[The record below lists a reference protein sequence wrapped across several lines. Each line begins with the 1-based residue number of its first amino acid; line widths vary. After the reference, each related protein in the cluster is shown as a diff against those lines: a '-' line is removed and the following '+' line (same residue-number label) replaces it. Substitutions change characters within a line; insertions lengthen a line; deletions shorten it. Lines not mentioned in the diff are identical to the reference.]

1 MADRRAFRPG
11 QLPSVYVRGRERER
25 ERERERSGD
34 GGGGGG
40 YDDGL
45 GFDGCHGH
53 GLRDLGF
60 NRETF
65 RAIIRNQQQ
74 EKRGCERAGRSCN

>member
-1 MADRRAFRPG
+1 VADRRAFRSG
-11 QLPSVYVRGRERER
+11 QLPSVYMRGRERER
-25 ERERERSGD
+25 ERSGG

-60 NRETF
+60 NRGTF
-65 RAIIRNQQQ
+65 RAISRNQQ
-74 EKRGCERAGRSCN
+74 